1 MQPPRFI
8 LPDANTPQR
17 LRQFERTEQAT
28 DFMRGAVCGA
38 IIALTPVIG
47 ALALW
52 RLL

>member
-8 LPDANTPQR
+8 LPDADTQQR
-17 LRQFERTEQAT
+17 LRESERLEQMS
-28 DFMRGAVCGA
+28 DFMRGTACGA